1 MSRLLLRWINSGLRQ
16 VYLDL
21 ECLDGH
27 LLASL
32 TVPQFTTN
40 EVNSGVALQMERMGA
55 LSPWSHWVVHI
66 AGLVVFLAHHQHT
79 VAAAC
84 ILKVCKMINH
94 TIKWAGLKWTY
105 FSFCTH
111 FSEDMEHRISARRW
125 VDSCRGCSHFPH
137 AFHSLYKYLV
147 HRQNKD
153 SLSY

>member
-1 MSRLLLRWINSGLRQ
+1 MSSNRFKTIDVFLESILRSTCNHIPLKYRCPDYCYVGFNSGLPQ

-66 AGLVVFLAHHQHT
+66 AGLVVFLAHHQHA
-79 VAAAC
+79 VAAVC

-94 TIKWAGLKWTY
+94 TIKWAGLKR
-105 FSFCTH
+105 TH
-111 FSEDMEHRISARRW
+111 FSLHPLL
-125 VDSCRGCSHFPH
+125 RGN
-137 AFHSLYKYLV
+137 AT
-147 HRQNKD
+147 QN
-153 SLSY
+153 